1 MKITILGAAGVRT
14 PIIVKS
20 ILLRQDRLGVDELV
34 LMDIDSERLS
44 LIHQIIKPIEDD
56 PKKKFKITVTTDSSM
71 ALKNAD
77 YVITTF
83 RVGNIEHR
91 IIDERVALENGV
103 LGQETTGPGGFAM
116 AMRTIPVLQNYV
128 NEMKELCPDAWLL
141 NFANPSGLLAEI
153 ILAKLGWSHAVG
165 ICDGPSSVQ
174 KIMAGF
180 LGIPSNEIY
189 LDYFGLNHL
198 GWVRSVLL
206 NGKNILPDLLAVL
219 KENLDQFELPF
230 SPELIESLQMLPNEY
245 LYYYYYSKLAV
256 NKILQAEHTRGEQ
269 ILEINTRFFKDIK
282 NLVSKGDEKS
292 IEERYKEYQISRWE
306 SYMTIETGKETRKI
320 DLKTTDFD
328 KAAEEGY
335 SGVAL
340 DIIETLHNGGN
351 RILILNVL
359 NKGAIQGMEKDDS
372 VEIPV
377 CIGKG
382 FIQPMSV
389 GSIPSHCLGLMQQ
402 VKAYEK
408 LTIDAAIE
416 GSYAKALNALTIHP
430 LVRDEKIAATILEAY
445 IEQHGKLFPVLK

>member
-20 ILLRQDRLGVDELV
+20 ILLRQDQLGIDELA
-34 LMDIDSERLS
+34 LMDIDTERLS
-44 LIHQIIKPIEDD
+44 LIHQIIKPIEID
-56 PKKKFKITVTTDSSM
+56 PKKKFKLLVTTDSSV

-116 AMRTIPVLQNYV
+116 ALRTIPVLQKYLG
-128 NEMKELCPDAWLL
+128 EMEKLCPDAWLL
-141 NFANPSGLLAEI
+141 NFANPSGLLAEA
-153 ILAKLGWSHAVG
+153 ILSNLGWDHAVG
-165 ICDGPSSVQ
+165 ICDGPSSIQ
-174 KIMAGF
+174 KIMAGY
-180 LGIPSNEIY
+180 LGIPTNEIY

-206 NGKNILPDLLAVL
+206 NGKNILPDLLSVL
-219 KENLDQFELPF
+219 KENLDHFELPF
-230 SPELIESLQMLPNEY
+230 SPQLIESLQMLPNEY

-256 NKILQAEHTRGEQ
+256 NRILQAEHTRGEQ
-269 ILEINTRFFKDIK
+269 ILDLNTHFFKDLK
-282 NLVSKGDEKS
+282 QLSVKGNEKA
-292 IEERYKEYQISRWE
+292 ILERYKEYQISRWE
-306 SYMTIETGKETRKI
+306 SYMTIETGKENRKI
-320 DLKTTDFD
+320 DIKEKDFD

-359 NKGAIQGMEKDDS
+359 NNGAVVGMQDNDS

-377 CIGKG
+377 CVGKE
-382 FIQPMSV
+382 FIRPMSV
-389 GSIPSHCLGLMQQ
+389 GTIPAHCLGLMLQ

-408 LTIDAAIE
+408 LTIEAAIE
-416 GSYAKALNALTIHP
+416 GHIRKRSMH
-430 LVRDEKIAATILEAY
+430 
-445 IEQHGKLFPVLK
+445 